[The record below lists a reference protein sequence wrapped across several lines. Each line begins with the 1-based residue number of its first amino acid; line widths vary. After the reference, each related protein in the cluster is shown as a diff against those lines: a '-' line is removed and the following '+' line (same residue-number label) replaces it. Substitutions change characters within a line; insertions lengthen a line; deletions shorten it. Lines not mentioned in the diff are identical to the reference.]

1 MAIHERFITKFDTKA
16 VKSLIKAAEKGS
28 EGEFRVYSA
37 PARNVAEK
45 VLRICFADYEDDNFF
60 EVIERNLSSVKHKK
74 YKDQFHYIRKN
85 LNKTTHEHN
94 IESDFNHERMIEI
107 VVTLRE
113 AITGI
118 LAEELGQDMK
128 LPEVKIPSE
137 SEYSKTTKLHQKI
150 EKKQQKEIRKA
161 IKVNIDVV
169 KESKIEAKIKK
180 LEQKSQES
188 ASYKASMIE
197 LFNIS
202 AEKNKKKLDL
212 DDSNE
217 NCDNLKIN
225 FVRLKRDLVSYIQ
238 KYHSDVNEGQ
248 YDFGRLSVATRKPY
262 SILKDLETEVQGKY
276 RDFLYIDLQNEKLK
290 YDKFDIVEIPSKT
303 DSLSSLYF
311 IARFRVNDSSERY
324 ISEIFDIAIKRE
336 TRVKRV
342 FDVIESLKVAVAFKE

>member
-60 EVIERNLSSVKHKK
+60 EVIERNLSAPKYKK
-74 YKDQFHYIRKN
+74 YKDQFHFVRKN

-94 IESDFNHERMIEI
+94 IEADFSHQKMVEI
-107 VVTLRE
+107 VVTLRT
-113 AITGI
+113 AITGL

-128 LPEVKIPSE
+128 IPEVKIPSE
-137 SEYSKTTKLHQKI
+137 AEYAKTTKVHQKI
-150 EKKQQKEIRKA
+150 EKKQQKELKKA
-161 IKVNIDVV
+161 IKVDIDIV
-169 KESKIEAKIKK
+169 KEAKIEAKIKK
-180 LEQKSQES
+180 LELKSRDS
-188 ASYKASMIE
+188 ANYKASMIE

-202 AEKNKKKLDL
+202 VEKNKKKLEL

-217 NCDNLKIN
+217 NYDNVKIN
-225 FVRLKRDLVSYIQ
+225 FVRLKRDLLSYIQ
-238 KYHSDVNEGQ
+238 KCHSDINEGQ
-248 YDFGRLSVATRKPY
+248 YDFSSISVATRKPA
-262 SILKDLETEVQGKY
+262 SILKDLETEILGKY

-290 YDKFDIVEIPSKT
+290 YEKFDIVEIPSKT

-311 IARFRVNDSSERY
+311 IARFRVNESSERY
-324 ISEIFDIAIKRE
+324 ISEIFDIAIKKE
-336 TRVKRV
+336 TRIKRV
-342 FDVIESLKVAVAFKE
+342 FDVIESFKVAVAFNE